1 VTPPCRLSLNT
12 MTLTIDSASVYTQL
26 GVAISV
32 TGVAQV
38 LPPSTLSQ
46 GSSLRRSSSA
56 SPLTHLLSP
65 HMPCS
70 ALLTVQFSVTV
81 FMLLVAEFY
90 EEFSPPPQTFS
101 LGETTIFIICMCHC
115 SEACKLILIE
125 YSAACIKL

>member
-1 VTPPCRLSLNT
+1 

-81 FMLLVAEFY
+81 FMLLVTEFY
-90 EEFSPPPQTFS
+90 EEFSPPQNLFVGGNNNLHYMYVS
-101 LGETTIFIICMCHC
+101 LF
-115 SEACKLILIE
+115 
-125 YSAACIKL
+125 